1 MENKEIEKNVKLF
14 IKFLNNPNLSTLNA
28 EEKKAI
34 LEVNNL
40 CKTDSEFNEMVNK
53 LKGSFSDESRMN
65 ILNDYLNQKELK
77 EAKSNEEV
85 ISKTFGVD
93 INDIEHKYLNS
104 GKEIFSFYDSKIGRK
119 RLLENPSDGTLVEFL
134 KEEQNNNED
143 FQSDDYKANS
153 TAILNEKLKEK
164 NIELKMIYIGDLN
177 DHQKEIDNLEEKKK
191 KCLEEILKNK
201 EKLGVVYVNL
211 KDIVALDK
219 DGKIIEG
226 AYNDEK
232 QKAEVQSPKEANYK
246 AQEISN
252 ESKNAIW
259 NEFEEKRENGLE
271 VYELLD
277 DNGNFMG
284 YYEPYSETN
293 PEPVKTARYTANINW
308 EIPAGKYSYGENQYT
323 LSSGSKIQ
331 VSISQSQTGTS
342 YLTFQNRT
350 SNSSLRFTNTKV
362 TNGWKGTVVLG
373 NISSAVYSF
382 GIENASSVTIT
393 YTGSYSL

>member
-14 IKFLNNPNLSTLNA
+14 IKFLNNPNLNMLNV

-143 FQSDDYKANS
+143 FQSNDYKANS

-164 NIELKMIYIGDLN
+164 NIELKMVYIGDLN
-177 DHQKEIDNLEEKKK
+177 EHQKEIDNLEEKKK
-191 KCLEEILKNK
+191 KCLDEILKNK

-211 KDIVALDK
+211 EDIVALDK

-252 ESKNAIW
+252 ENNDVSSNENNGESYVTDNTSVNEF
-259 NEFEEKRENGLE
+259 NEFEDIPDIINAEGIDPAMREEVAANLKKYYKNPDAMLSLASLE
-271 VYELLD
+271 RE
-277 DNGNFMG
+277 
-284 YYEPYSETN
+284 YYEKLVGILSEKIELKKENKQVMTLKN
-293 PEPVKTARYTANINW
+293 PDNKWGFSNIVL
-308 EIPAGKYSYGENQYT
+308 
-323 LSSGSKIQ
+323 LSI
-331 VSISQSQTGTS
+331 IAIA
-342 YLTFQNRT
+342 LAI
-350 SNSSLRFTNTKV
+350 
-362 TNGWKGTVVLG
+362 VVLIM
-373 NISSAVYSF
+373 IS
-382 GIENASSVTIT
+382 
-393 YTGSYSL
+393 

>member
-14 IKFLNNPNLSTLNA
+14 IKFLNNPNLNMLNV

-143 FQSDDYKANS
+143 FQSNDYKANS

-164 NIELKMIYIGDLN
+164 NIELKMVYIGDLN
-177 DHQKEIDNLEEKKK
+177 EHQKEIDNLEEKKK
-191 KCLEEILKNK
+191 KCLDEILKNK

-211 KDIVALDK
+211 EDIVALDK

-252 ESKNAIW
+252 ENNDVSSNENNGESYVTDNTSVNEF
-259 NEFEEKRENGLE
+259 NEFEDIPDIINAEGIDPAMRKELAANLKKYYKNPDAMLALAPLERE
-271 VYELLD
+271 
-277 DNGNFMG
+277 
-284 YYEPYSETN
+284 YYEKLVGILSEKIELKKENKQVMTLKN
-293 PEPVKTARYTANINW
+293 PDNKWGFSNIVL
-308 EIPAGKYSYGENQYT
+308 
-323 LSSGSKIQ
+323 LSI
-331 VSISQSQTGTS
+331 IAIA
-342 YLTFQNRT
+342 LAI
-350 SNSSLRFTNTKV
+350 
-362 TNGWKGTVVLG
+362 VVL
-373 NISSAVYSF
+373 IM
-382 GIENASSVTIT
+382 I
-393 YTGSYSL
+393 L

>member
-14 IKFLNNPNLSTLNA
+14 IKFLNNPNLSMLNT
-28 EEKKAI
+28 EEKEAI

-40 CKTDSEFNEMVNK
+40 CKTDPEFNEMVNK
-53 LKGSFSDESRMN
+53 LKGSFSDETRMN

-77 EAKSNEEV
+77 KAKSNEEV

-143 FQSDDYKANS
+143 FQSNDYKANS

-164 NIELKMIYIGDLN
+164 NIELKMVYIGDLN

-191 KCLEEILKNK
+191 KCLDEILKNK
-201 EKLGVVYVNL
+201 ERLGVVYVNL
-211 KDIVALDK
+211 EDIVALDK

-232 QKAEVQSPKEANYK
+232 QKAEVQIPKEANYK

-252 ESKNAIW
+252 ENNDVSSNENNGESYVTDNTSVNEF
-259 NEFEEKRENGLE
+259 NEFEDIPDIINAEGIDPAMRKEVAANLKKYYKNPDAMLALAPLERE
-271 VYELLD
+271 
-277 DNGNFMG
+277 
-284 YYEPYSETN
+284 YYEKLVGILSEKIELKKENKQVMTLKN
-293 PEPVKTARYTANINW
+293 PDNKWGFSNIVL
-308 EIPAGKYSYGENQYT
+308 
-323 LSSGSKIQ
+323 LSI
-331 VSISQSQTGTS
+331 IAIA
-342 YLTFQNRT
+342 LAI
-350 SNSSLRFTNTKV
+350 
-362 TNGWKGTVVLG
+362 VVL
-373 NISSAVYSF
+373 IM
-382 GIENASSVTIT
+382 I
-393 YTGSYSL
+393 L

>member
-1 MENKEIEKNVKLF
+1 MENKEIEKNIKLF

-28 EEKKAI
+28 EEKRAI

-40 CKTDSEFNEMVNK
+40 CKTDPEFNEMVNK

-65 ILNDYLNQKELK
+65 ILNDYLDQKELK
-77 EAKSNEEV
+77 EAKTNEEV

-134 KEEQNNNED
+134 KEEQNNNAD
-143 FQSDDYKANS
+143 FQSNDYKANS

-164 NIELKMIYIGDLN
+164 NIELKMVYIGDLN

-191 KCLEEILKNK
+191 KCLDEILKNK

-211 KDIVALDK
+211 EDIVALDK

-252 ESKNAIW
+252 ENNDVSSNENNGESYFTDNTSVNEF
-259 NEFEEKRENGLE
+259 NEFEDIPDIINAEGIDPAMREEVAANLKKYYKNPDAMLSLAPLE
-271 VYELLD
+271 RE
-277 DNGNFMG
+277 
-284 YYEPYSETN
+284 YYEKLVGILSEKIELKKENKQVMTLKN
-293 PEPVKTARYTANINW
+293 PDNKWGFSNIVL
-308 EIPAGKYSYGENQYT
+308 
-323 LSSGSKIQ
+323 LSI
-331 VSISQSQTGTS
+331 IAIA
-342 YLTFQNRT
+342 LAI
-350 SNSSLRFTNTKV
+350 
-362 TNGWKGTVVLG
+362 VVL
-373 NISSAVYSF
+373 IM
-382 GIENASSVTIT
+382 I
-393 YTGSYSL
+393 L

>member
-1 MENKEIEKNVKLF
+1 MENKEIEKNIKLF

-28 EEKKAI
+28 EEKRAI

-40 CKTDSEFNEMVNK
+40 CKTDPEFNEMVNK

-65 ILNDYLNQKELK
+65 ILNDYLDQKELK
-77 EAKSNEEV
+77 EAKTNEEV

-104 GKEIFSFYDSKIGRK
+104 GKEIFSFYDPKIGRK

-143 FQSDDYKANS
+143 FQSNDYKANS

-164 NIELKMIYIGDLN
+164 NIELKMVYIGDLN

-191 KCLEEILKNK
+191 KCLDEILKNK

-211 KDIVALDK
+211 EDIVALDK

-226 AYNDEK
+226 AFNEEK
-232 QKAEVQSPKEANYK
+232 QKAEVQSPKEANYR

-252 ESKNAIW
+252 ENSNVSSNENNGESYATDNTNVNEF
-259 NEFEEKRENGLE
+259 NEFEDIPDIISAEGIDPAMREEVAANLKKYYKNPDAMLALAPLE
-271 VYELLD
+271 RE
-277 DNGNFMG
+277 
-284 YYEPYSETN
+284 YYEKLVGILSEKIELKKENKQVMTLKN
-293 PEPVKTARYTANINW
+293 PDNKWGFSNIVL
-308 EIPAGKYSYGENQYT
+308 
-323 LSSGSKIQ
+323 LSI
-331 VSISQSQTGTS
+331 IAIA
-342 YLTFQNRT
+342 LAI
-350 SNSSLRFTNTKV
+350 
-362 TNGWKGTVVLG
+362 VVL
-373 NISSAVYSF
+373 IMIF
-382 GIENASSVTIT
+382 
-393 YTGSYSL
+393 

>member
-14 IKFLNNPNLSTLNA
+14 IKFLNNPNLSMLNT
-28 EEKKAI
+28 EEKEAI

-40 CKTDSEFNEMVNK
+40 CKTDPEFNEMVNK
-53 LKGSFSDESRMN
+53 LKGSFSDETRMN

-77 EAKSNEEV
+77 KAKSNEEV

-143 FQSDDYKANS
+143 FQSNDYKANS

-164 NIELKMIYIGDLN
+164 NIELKMVYIGDLN

-191 KCLEEILKNK
+191 KCLDEILKNK

-211 KDIVALDK
+211 EDIVALDK

-252 ESKNAIW
+252 ENNDVSSNENNGESYVTDNTSVNEF
-259 NEFEEKRENGLE
+259 NEFEDIPDIINAEGIDPAMRKEVAANLKKYYKNPDAMLALAPLERE
-271 VYELLD
+271 
-277 DNGNFMG
+277 
-284 YYEPYSETN
+284 YYEKLVGILSEKIELKKENKQVMTLKN
-293 PEPVKTARYTANINW
+293 PDNKWGFSNIVL
-308 EIPAGKYSYGENQYT
+308 
-323 LSSGSKIQ
+323 LSI
-331 VSISQSQTGTS
+331 IAIA
-342 YLTFQNRT
+342 LAI
-350 SNSSLRFTNTKV
+350 
-362 TNGWKGTVVLG
+362 VVL
-373 NISSAVYSF
+373 IM
-382 GIENASSVTIT
+382 I
-393 YTGSYSL
+393 L

>member
-1 MENKEIEKNVKLF
+1 MENKEIEKNIKLF

-28 EEKKAI
+28 EEKRAI

-40 CKTDSEFNEMVNK
+40 CKTDPEFNEMVNK

-65 ILNDYLNQKELK
+65 ILNDYLDQKELK
-77 EAKSNEEV
+77 EAKTNEEV

-104 GKEIFSFYDSKIGRK
+104 GKEIFSFYDPKIGRK

-143 FQSDDYKANS
+143 FQSNDYKANS

-191 KCLEEILKNK
+191 KCLDEILKNK

-211 KDIVALDK
+211 EDIVALDK

-226 AYNDEK
+226 AFNEEK
-232 QKAEVQSPKEANYK
+232 QKAEVQSPKEANYR

-252 ESKNAIW
+252 ENSNVSSNENNGDSYATDNTNVNEF
-259 NEFEEKRENGLE
+259 NEFEDIPDIISAEGIDPAMREEVAANLKKYYKNPDAMLALAPLE
-271 VYELLD
+271 RE
-277 DNGNFMG
+277 
-284 YYEPYSETN
+284 YYEKLVGILSEKIELKKENKQVMTLKN
-293 PEPVKTARYTANINW
+293 PDNKWGFSNIVL
-308 EIPAGKYSYGENQYT
+308 
-323 LSSGSKIQ
+323 LSI
-331 VSISQSQTGTS
+331 IAIA
-342 YLTFQNRT
+342 LAI
-350 SNSSLRFTNTKV
+350 
-362 TNGWKGTVVLG
+362 VVL
-373 NISSAVYSF
+373 IMIF
-382 GIENASSVTIT
+382 
-393 YTGSYSL
+393 

>member
-1 MENKEIEKNVKLF
+1 MENKEIEKNIKLF

-28 EEKKAI
+28 EEKRAI

-40 CKTDSEFNEMVNK
+40 CKTDPEFNEMVNK

-65 ILNDYLNQKELK
+65 ILNDYLDQKELK
-77 EAKSNEEV
+77 EAKTNEEV

-104 GKEIFSFYDSKIGRK
+104 GKEIFSFYDPKIGRK
-119 RLLENPSDGTLVEFL
+119 RLLENPSDVTLVEFL

-143 FQSDDYKANS
+143 FQSNDYKANS

-164 NIELKMIYIGDLN
+164 NIELKMVYIGDLN

-211 KDIVALDK
+211 EDIVALDK

-252 ESKNAIW
+252 ENNDVSSNENNGESYFTDNTSVNEF
-259 NEFEEKRENGLE
+259 NEFEDIPDIINAEGIDPAMRKEVAENLKKYYKNPDAMLSLAPLERE
-271 VYELLD
+271 
-277 DNGNFMG
+277 
-284 YYEPYSETN
+284 YYEKLVGILSEKIELKKENKQVMTLKN
-293 PEPVKTARYTANINW
+293 PDNKWGFSNIVL
-308 EIPAGKYSYGENQYT
+308 
-323 LSSGSKIQ
+323 LSI
-331 VSISQSQTGTS
+331 IAIA
-342 YLTFQNRT
+342 LAI
-350 SNSSLRFTNTKV
+350 
-362 TNGWKGTVVLG
+362 VVL
-373 NISSAVYSF
+373 IMIF
-382 GIENASSVTIT
+382 
-393 YTGSYSL
+393 

>member
-14 IKFLNNPNLSTLNA
+14 IKFLNNPNLSMLNT
-28 EEKKAI
+28 EEKEAI

-40 CKTDSEFNEMVNK
+40 CKTDPEFNEMVNK
-53 LKGSFSDESRMN
+53 LKGSFSDETRMN

-191 KCLEEILKNK
+191 KCLEKILKNK

-211 KDIVALDK
+211 EDIVALDK

-252 ESKNAIW
+252 ENNDVSSNENNGESYVTDNTSVNEF
-259 NEFEEKRENGLE
+259 NEFEDIPDIINAEGIDPAMREEVAENLKKYYKNPDVMLALAPLE
-271 VYELLD
+271 RE
-277 DNGNFMG
+277 
-284 YYEPYSETN
+284 YYEKLVGILSEKIELKKENKQVMILKN
-293 PEPVKTARYTANINW
+293 PDNKWGFSNIVL
-308 EIPAGKYSYGENQYT
+308 
-323 LSSGSKIQ
+323 LSI
-331 VSISQSQTGTS
+331 IAIA
-342 YLTFQNRT
+342 LAI
-350 SNSSLRFTNTKV
+350 
-362 TNGWKGTVVLG
+362 VVL
-373 NISSAVYSF
+373 IM
-382 GIENASSVTIT
+382 I
-393 YTGSYSL
+393 L

>member
-14 IKFLNNPNLSTLNA
+14 IKFLNNPNLNMLNT
-28 EEKKAI
+28 EEKRAI

-40 CKTDSEFNEMVNK
+40 CKTDPEFNEMVNK
-53 LKGSFSDESRMN
+53 LKGSFGDETRMN

-164 NIELKMIYIGDLN
+164 NIELKMVYIGDLN

-191 KCLEEILKNK
+191 KCLDEILKNK

-211 KDIVALDK
+211 EDIVALDK

-252 ESKNAIW
+252 ENNDVSSNENNGESYVTDNTSVNEF
-259 NEFEEKRENGLE
+259 NEFEDIPDIINAEGIDPAMREEVAANLKKYYKNPDAMLALAPLE
-271 VYELLD
+271 RE
-277 DNGNFMG
+277 
-284 YYEPYSETN
+284 YYEKLVGILSEKIELKKENKQVMTLKN
-293 PEPVKTARYTANINW
+293 PDNKWGFSNIVL
-308 EIPAGKYSYGENQYT
+308 
-323 LSSGSKIQ
+323 LSI
-331 VSISQSQTGTS
+331 IAIA
-342 YLTFQNRT
+342 LAI
-350 SNSSLRFTNTKV
+350 
-362 TNGWKGTVVLG
+362 VVL
-373 NISSAVYSF
+373 IM
-382 GIENASSVTIT
+382 I
-393 YTGSYSL
+393 L

>member
-1 MENKEIEKNVKLF
+1 MENKEIEKNIKLF

-28 EEKKAI
+28 EEKRAI

-40 CKTDSEFNEMVNK
+40 CKTDPEFNEMVNK

-65 ILNDYLNQKELK
+65 ILNDYLDQKELK
-77 EAKSNEEV
+77 EEKTNEEV

-104 GKEIFSFYDSKIGRK
+104 GKEIFSFYDPKIGRK

-143 FQSDDYKANS
+143 FQSNDYKANS

-191 KCLEEILKNK
+191 KCLDEILKNK

-211 KDIVALDK
+211 EDIVALDK

-252 ESKNAIW
+252 ENNDVSFNENNVESYVNDNTNVNEF
-259 NEFEEKRENGLE
+259 NEFEDIPDIINAEGIDPAMRKEVAANLKKYYKNPDEMLALEPLERE
-271 VYELLD
+271 
-277 DNGNFMG
+277 
-284 YYEPYSETN
+284 YYEKLVRILAEKI
-293 PEPVKTARYTANINW
+293 ELK
-308 EIPAGKYSYGENQYT
+308 KENQKVMT
-323 LSSGSKIQ
+323 LKNPDNKWGFSNI
-331 VSISQSQTGTS
+331 VLLSIIAIA
-342 YLTFQNRT
+342 LAI
-350 SNSSLRFTNTKV
+350 
-362 TNGWKGTVVLG
+362 VVL
-373 NISSAVYSF
+373 IM
-382 GIENASSVTIT
+382 I
-393 YTGSYSL
+393 L

>member
-28 EEKKAI
+28 EEKRAI

-40 CKTDSEFNEMVNK
+40 CKEDPEFNEMVNK
-53 LKGSFSDESRMN
+53 LKGSFSDETRMN

-77 EAKSNEEV
+77 EAKSNEEA

-143 FQSDDYKANS
+143 FQSNDYKANS

-164 NIELKMIYIGDLN
+164 NIELKMVYIGDLN

-191 KCLEEILKNK
+191 KCLDEILKNK

-211 KDIVALDK
+211 EDIVALDK

-226 AYNDEK
+226 AYNEEK

-252 ESKNAIW
+252 ENNDVSSNENNGESYATDNTSVNEF
-259 NEFEEKRENGLE
+259 NEFEDIPDIINAEGIDPAMRKEVAANLKKYYKNPDAMLSLAPLERE
-271 VYELLD
+271 
-277 DNGNFMG
+277 
-284 YYEPYSETN
+284 YYEKLVGILSEKIELKKENKQVMTLKN
-293 PEPVKTARYTANINW
+293 PDNKCGFSNIVL
-308 EIPAGKYSYGENQYT
+308 
-323 LSSGSKIQ
+323 LSI
-331 VSISQSQTGTS
+331 IAIA
-342 YLTFQNRT
+342 LAI
-350 SNSSLRFTNTKV
+350 
-362 TNGWKGTVVLG
+362 VVL
-373 NISSAVYSF
+373 IM
-382 GIENASSVTIT
+382 I
-393 YTGSYSL
+393 L

>member
-14 IKFLNNPNLSTLNA
+14 IKFLNNPNLSMLNT
-28 EEKKAI
+28 EEKEAI

-40 CKTDSEFNEMVNK
+40 CKTDPEFNEMVNK
-53 LKGSFSDESRMN
+53 LKGSFSDETRMN
-65 ILNDYLNQKELK
+65 MLNDYLNQKELK

-211 KDIVALDK
+211 EDIVALDK

-226 AYNDEK
+226 AYNEK
-232 QKAEVQSPKEANYK
+232 QKAEVQSPKEANYR

-252 ESKNAIW
+252 ENNDVSSNENNGESYFTDNTSVNEF
-259 NEFEEKRENGLE
+259 NEFEDIPDIINAEGIDPAMREEVAANLKKYYKNPDAMLSLAPLE
-271 VYELLD
+271 RE
-277 DNGNFMG
+277 
-284 YYEPYSETN
+284 YYEKLVGILSEKIELKKENKQVMTLKNPYNKWGFS
-293 PEPVKTARYTANINW
+293 NIVL
-308 EIPAGKYSYGENQYT
+308 
-323 LSSGSKIQ
+323 LSI
-331 VSISQSQTGTS
+331 IAIA
-342 YLTFQNRT
+342 LAI
-350 SNSSLRFTNTKV
+350 
-362 TNGWKGTVVLG
+362 VVL
-373 NISSAVYSF
+373 IM
-382 GIENASSVTIT
+382 I
-393 YTGSYSL
+393 L

>member
-1 MENKEIEKNVKLF
+1 M
-14 IKFLNNPNLSTLNA
+14 STLNA

-34 LEVNNL
+34 LEVNKL

-53 LKGSFSDESRMN
+53 LKGSFGDETRMN
-65 ILNDYLNQKELK
+65 ILNNYLNQKELK

-164 NIELKMIYIGDLN
+164 NIELKMVYIGDLN

-191 KCLEEILKNK
+191 KCLDEILKNK

-211 KDIVALDK
+211 EDIVALDK

-252 ESKNAIW
+252 ENNDVSSNENNGESYVTDNTSVNEF
-259 NEFEEKRENGLE
+259 NEFEDIPDIINAEEIDPAMREEVAANLKKYYKNPDAMLALAPLE
-271 VYELLD
+271 RE
-277 DNGNFMG
+277 
-284 YYEPYSETN
+284 YYEKLVGILSEKIELKKENKQVMTLKN
-293 PEPVKTARYTANINW
+293 PDNKWGFSNIVL
-308 EIPAGKYSYGENQYT
+308 
-323 LSSGSKIQ
+323 LSI
-331 VSISQSQTGTS
+331 IAIA
-342 YLTFQNRT
+342 LAI
-350 SNSSLRFTNTKV
+350 
-362 TNGWKGTVVLG
+362 VVL
-373 NISSAVYSF
+373 IM
-382 GIENASSVTIT
+382 I
-393 YTGSYSL
+393 L

>member
-14 IKFLNNPNLSTLNA
+14 IKFLNNPNLSTLNV
-28 EEKKAI
+28 EEKRAI

-40 CKTDSEFNEMVNK
+40 CKEDPEFNEMVNK
-53 LKGSFSDESRMN
+53 LKGSFSDETRMN

-85 ISKTFGVD
+85 ISKTFGVV

-143 FQSDDYKANS
+143 FQSNDYKANS

-164 NIELKMIYIGDLN
+164 NIELKMVYIGDLN

-191 KCLEEILKNK
+191 KCLDEILKNK

-211 KDIVALDK
+211 EDIVALDK

-252 ESKNAIW
+252 ENNDVSFNENNVESYVNDNTNVNEF
-259 NEFEEKRENGLE
+259 NEFEDIPDIINAEGIDPAMRKEVAANLKKYYKNPDAMLSLAPLERE
-271 VYELLD
+271 
-277 DNGNFMG
+277 
-284 YYEPYSETN
+284 YYEKLVGILSEKIELKKENKQVMTLKN
-293 PEPVKTARYTANINW
+293 PDNKWGFSNIVL
-308 EIPAGKYSYGENQYT
+308 
-323 LSSGSKIQ
+323 LSI
-331 VSISQSQTGTS
+331 IAIA
-342 YLTFQNRT
+342 LAI
-350 SNSSLRFTNTKV
+350 
-362 TNGWKGTVVLG
+362 VVL
-373 NISSAVYSF
+373 IM
-382 GIENASSVTIT
+382 I
-393 YTGSYSL
+393 L

>member
-53 LKGSFSDESRMN
+53 LKGSFSDETRMN

-77 EAKSNEEV
+77 KAKSNEEV

-143 FQSDDYKANS
+143 FQSNDYKANS

-191 KCLEEILKNK
+191 ICLDEILKNK

-211 KDIVALDK
+211 EDIVALDK

-232 QKAEVQSPKEANYK
+232 QKAEVQSPKEANYR

-252 ESKNAIW
+252 ENNNVSSNENNGESYATDNTSVNEF
-259 NEFEEKRENGLE
+259 NEFEDIPDIINAEGIEPAKREEVAENLKKYYKNPDAMLALAPLE
-271 VYELLD
+271 RE
-277 DNGNFMG
+277 
-284 YYEPYSETN
+284 YYEKLVGILSEKIELKKENKQVMTLKN
-293 PEPVKTARYTANINW
+293 PDNKWGFSNIVL
-308 EIPAGKYSYGENQYT
+308 
-323 LSSGSKIQ
+323 LSI
-331 VSISQSQTGTS
+331 IAIA
-342 YLTFQNRT
+342 LAI
-350 SNSSLRFTNTKV
+350 
-362 TNGWKGTVVLG
+362 VVL
-373 NISSAVYSF
+373 IM
-382 GIENASSVTIT
+382 I
-393 YTGSYSL
+393 L

>member
-1 MENKEIEKNVKLF
+1 MENKEIEKNIKLF

-28 EEKKAI
+28 EEKRAI

-40 CKTDSEFNEMVNK
+40 CKTDPEFNEMVNK

-65 ILNDYLNQKELK
+65 ILNDYLDQKELK
-77 EAKSNEEV
+77 EAKTNEEV

-104 GKEIFSFYDSKIGRK
+104 GKEIFSFYDPKIGRK

-143 FQSDDYKANS
+143 FQSNDYKANS

-164 NIELKMIYIGDLN
+164 NIELKMVYIGDLN

-191 KCLEEILKNK
+191 KCLDEILKNK

-211 KDIVALDK
+211 EDIVALDK

-226 AYNDEK
+226 AFNEEK
-232 QKAEVQSPKEANYK
+232 QKAEIQSPKGANYR

-252 ESKNAIW
+252 ENSNVSSNENNGDSYATDNTNVNEF
-259 NEFEEKRENGLE
+259 NEFEDIPDIINAEGIEPARREEVAENLKKYYKNPDAMLALTPLE
-271 VYELLD
+271 RE
-277 DNGNFMG
+277 
-284 YYEPYSETN
+284 YYEKLVGILSEKIELKKENKQVMTLKN
-293 PEPVKTARYTANINW
+293 PDNKWGFSNIVL
-308 EIPAGKYSYGENQYT
+308 
-323 LSSGSKIQ
+323 LSI
-331 VSISQSQTGTS
+331 IAIA
-342 YLTFQNRT
+342 LAI
-350 SNSSLRFTNTKV
+350 
-362 TNGWKGTVVLG
+362 VVL
-373 NISSAVYSF
+373 IMIF
-382 GIENASSVTIT
+382 
-393 YTGSYSL
+393 

>member
-1 MENKEIEKNVKLF
+1 MENKEIEKNIKLF

-28 EEKKAI
+28 EEKRAI

-40 CKTDSEFNEMVNK
+40 CKTDPEFNEMVNK

-65 ILNDYLNQKELK
+65 ILNDYLDQKELK
-77 EAKSNEEV
+77 EAKTNEEV

-104 GKEIFSFYDSKIGRK
+104 GKEIFSFYDPKIGRK

-143 FQSDDYKANS
+143 FQSNDYKANS

-191 KCLEEILKNK
+191 KCLDEILKNK

-211 KDIVALDK
+211 EDIVALDK

-232 QKAEVQSPKEANYK
+232 QKAEVQSPKGANYR

-252 ESKNAIW
+252 ENSNVSSNENNGESYATDNTSVNEF
-259 NEFEEKRENGLE
+259 NEFEDIPDIINAEGIEPARREEVAENLKKYYKNPDAMLSLAPLE
-271 VYELLD
+271 RE
-277 DNGNFMG
+277 
-284 YYEPYSETN
+284 YYEKLVGILSEKIELKKENKQVMILKN
-293 PEPVKTARYTANINW
+293 PDNKWGFSNIVL
-308 EIPAGKYSYGENQYT
+308 
-323 LSSGSKIQ
+323 LSI
-331 VSISQSQTGTS
+331 IAIA
-342 YLTFQNRT
+342 LAI
-350 SNSSLRFTNTKV
+350 
-362 TNGWKGTVVLG
+362 VVL
-373 NISSAVYSF
+373 IM
-382 GIENASSVTIT
+382 I
-393 YTGSYSL
+393 L

>member
-1 MENKEIEKNVKLF
+1 MENKEIEKNIKLF

-28 EEKKAI
+28 EEKRAI

-40 CKTDSEFNEMVNK
+40 CKTDPEFNEMVNK

-65 ILNDYLNQKELK
+65 ILNDYLDQKELK
-77 EAKSNEEV
+77 EAKTNEEV

-104 GKEIFSFYDSKIGRK
+104 GKEIFSFYDPKIGRK

-143 FQSDDYKANS
+143 FQSNDYKANS

-164 NIELKMIYIGDLN
+164 NIELKMVYIGDLN

-191 KCLEEILKNK
+191 KCLDEILKNK

-211 KDIVALDK
+211 EDIVALDK

-252 ESKNAIW
+252 ENNDVSSNENNGESYFTDNTSVNEF
-259 NEFEEKRENGLE
+259 NEFEDIPDIINAEGIDPAMREAVAANLKKYYKNPDAMLSLAPLE
-271 VYELLD
+271 RE
-277 DNGNFMG
+277 
-284 YYEPYSETN
+284 YYEKLVGILSEKIELKKENKQVMTLKN
-293 PEPVKTARYTANINW
+293 PDNKWGFSNIVL
-308 EIPAGKYSYGENQYT
+308 
-323 LSSGSKIQ
+323 LSI
-331 VSISQSQTGTS
+331 IAIA
-342 YLTFQNRT
+342 LAI
-350 SNSSLRFTNTKV
+350 
-362 TNGWKGTVVLG
+362 VVL
-373 NISSAVYSF
+373 IMIF
-382 GIENASSVTIT
+382 
-393 YTGSYSL
+393 

>member
-14 IKFLNNPNLSTLNA
+14 IKFLNNPNLSTLNV
-28 EEKKAI
+28 EEKRAI

-40 CKTDSEFNEMVNK
+40 CKEDPEFNEMVNK
-53 LKGSFSDESRMN
+53 LKGSFSDETRMN

-143 FQSDDYKANS
+143 FQSNDYKANS

-164 NIELKMIYIGDLN
+164 NIELKMVYIGDLN

-191 KCLEEILKNK
+191 KCLDEILKNK

-211 KDIVALDK
+211 EDIVALDK

-252 ESKNAIW
+252 ENNDVSFNENNVESYVNDNTNVNEF
-259 NEFEEKRENGLE
+259 NEFEDIPDIINAEGIDPAMRKEVAANLKKYYKNPDAMLSLAPLERE
-271 VYELLD
+271 
-277 DNGNFMG
+277 
-284 YYEPYSETN
+284 YYEKLVGILSEKIELKKENKQVMTLKN
-293 PEPVKTARYTANINW
+293 PDNKWGFSNIVL
-308 EIPAGKYSYGENQYT
+308 
-323 LSSGSKIQ
+323 LSI
-331 VSISQSQTGTS
+331 IAIA
-342 YLTFQNRT
+342 LAI
-350 SNSSLRFTNTKV
+350 
-362 TNGWKGTVVLG
+362 VVL
-373 NISSAVYSF
+373 IM
-382 GIENASSVTIT
+382 I
-393 YTGSYSL
+393 L

>member
-14 IKFLNNPNLSTLNA
+14 IKFLNNPNLSTLNV

-143 FQSDDYKANS
+143 FQSNDYKANS

-164 NIELKMIYIGDLN
+164 NIELKMVYIGDLN

-191 KCLEEILKNK
+191 KCLDEILKNK

-211 KDIVALDK
+211 EDIVALDK

-232 QKAEVQSPKEANYK
+232 QKAEVQSPKEANYR

-252 ESKNAIW
+252 ENNNVSSNENNGESYATDNTSVNEF
-259 NEFEEKRENGLE
+259 NEFEDIPDIINAEGIEPAKREEVAENLKKYYKNPDAMLALAPLE
-271 VYELLD
+271 RE
-277 DNGNFMG
+277 
-284 YYEPYSETN
+284 YYEKLVGILSEKIELKKENKQVMTLKN
-293 PEPVKTARYTANINW
+293 PDNKWGFSNIVL
-308 EIPAGKYSYGENQYT
+308 
-323 LSSGSKIQ
+323 LSI
-331 VSISQSQTGTS
+331 IAIA
-342 YLTFQNRT
+342 LAI
-350 SNSSLRFTNTKV
+350 
-362 TNGWKGTVVLG
+362 VVL
-373 NISSAVYSF
+373 IM
-382 GIENASSVTIT
+382 I
-393 YTGSYSL
+393 L

>member
-14 IKFLNNPNLSTLNA
+14 IKFLNNPNLNMLNV

-65 ILNDYLNQKELK
+65 ILNDYLNQKKLK

-134 KEEQNNNED
+134 KEEQNNNAD
-143 FQSDDYKANS
+143 FQSNDYKANS

-164 NIELKMIYIGDLN
+164 NIELKMVYIGDLN

-191 KCLEEILKNK
+191 KCLDEILKNK

-211 KDIVALDK
+211 EDIVALDK

-252 ESKNAIW
+252 ENNDVSSNENNGESYVTDNTSVNEF
-259 NEFEEKRENGLE
+259 NEFEDIPDIINAEGIDPAMRKEVAANLKKYYKNPDAMLALAPLERE
-271 VYELLD
+271 
-277 DNGNFMG
+277 
-284 YYEPYSETN
+284 YYEKLVGILSEKIELKKENKQVMTLKN
-293 PEPVKTARYTANINW
+293 PDNKWGFSNI
-308 EIPAGKYSYGENQYT
+308 IL
-323 LSSGSKIQ
+323 LSI
-331 VSISQSQTGTS
+331 IAIA
-342 YLTFQNRT
+342 LAI
-350 SNSSLRFTNTKV
+350 
-362 TNGWKGTVVLG
+362 VVL
-373 NISSAVYSF
+373 IM
-382 GIENASSVTIT
+382 I
-393 YTGSYSL
+393 L

>member
-14 IKFLNNPNLSTLNA
+14 IKFLNNPNLSMINT
-28 EEKKAI
+28 EEKEAI

-40 CKTDSEFNEMVNK
+40 CKTDPEFNEMVNK
-53 LKGSFSDESRMN
+53 LKGSFSDETRMN

-164 NIELKMIYIGDLN
+164 NIELKMVYIGDLN

-191 KCLEEILKNK
+191 KCLDEILKNK

-211 KDIVALDK
+211 EDIVALDK

-252 ESKNAIW
+252 ENNDVSSNENNGESYVTDNTSVNEF
-259 NEFEEKRENGLE
+259 NEFEDIPDIINAEGIDPAMREEVAANLKKYYKNPDAMLALAPLE
-271 VYELLD
+271 RE
-277 DNGNFMG
+277 
-284 YYEPYSETN
+284 YYEKLVGILSEKIELKKENKQVMTLKN
-293 PEPVKTARYTANINW
+293 PDNKWGFSNIVL
-308 EIPAGKYSYGENQYT
+308 
-323 LSSGSKIQ
+323 LSI
-331 VSISQSQTGTS
+331 IAIA
-342 YLTFQNRT
+342 LAI
-350 SNSSLRFTNTKV
+350 
-362 TNGWKGTVVLG
+362 VVL
-373 NISSAVYSF
+373 IM
-382 GIENASSVTIT
+382 I
-393 YTGSYSL
+393 L

>member
-1 MENKEIEKNVKLF
+1 MENKEIEKNIKLF

-28 EEKKAI
+28 EEKRAI

-40 CKTDSEFNEMVNK
+40 CKTDPEFNDMVNK

-65 ILNDYLNQKELK
+65 ILNDYLDQKELK
-77 EAKSNEEV
+77 EAKTNEEV

-104 GKEIFSFYDSKIGRK
+104 GKEIFSFYDPKIGRK

-143 FQSDDYKANS
+143 FQSNDYKANS

-191 KCLEEILKNK
+191 KCLDEILKNK

-211 KDIVALDK
+211 EDIVALDK

-232 QKAEVQSPKEANYK
+232 QKAEVQSPKGANYR

-252 ESKNAIW
+252 ENSNVSSNENNGDSYATDNTNVNEF
-259 NEFEEKRENGLE
+259 NEFEDIPDIISAEGIDPAMREEVAANLKKYYKNPDAMLALAPLE
-271 VYELLD
+271 RE
-277 DNGNFMG
+277 
-284 YYEPYSETN
+284 YYEKLVGILSEKIELKKENKQVMTLKN
-293 PEPVKTARYTANINW
+293 PDNKWGFSNIVL
-308 EIPAGKYSYGENQYT
+308 
-323 LSSGSKIQ
+323 LSI
-331 VSISQSQTGTS
+331 IAIA
-342 YLTFQNRT
+342 LAI
-350 SNSSLRFTNTKV
+350 
-362 TNGWKGTVVLG
+362 VVL
-373 NISSAVYSF
+373 IMIF
-382 GIENASSVTIT
+382 
-393 YTGSYSL
+393 

>member
-1 MENKEIEKNVKLF
+1 MENKEIEKNIKLF

-28 EEKKAI
+28 EEKRAI

-40 CKTDSEFNEMVNK
+40 CKTDPEFNDMVNK

-65 ILNDYLNQKELK
+65 ILNDYLDQKEIQ
-77 EAKSNEEV
+77 EAKTNEEV

-104 GKEIFSFYDSKIGRK
+104 GKEIFSFYDPKIGRK

-143 FQSDDYKANS
+143 FQSNDYKANS

-164 NIELKMIYIGDLN
+164 NIELKMVYIGDLN

-191 KCLEEILKNK
+191 KCLDEILKNK

-211 KDIVALDK
+211 EDIVALDK

-226 AYNDEK
+226 AFNEEK
-232 QKAEVQSPKEANYK
+232 QKAEIQSPKGANYR

-252 ESKNAIW
+252 ENSNVSSNENNGDSYATDNTNVNEF
-259 NEFEEKRENGLE
+259 NEFEDIPDIISAEGIDPAMREEVAANLKKYYKNPDAMLALAPLE
-271 VYELLD
+271 RE
-277 DNGNFMG
+277 
-284 YYEPYSETN
+284 YYEKLVGILSEKIELKKENKQVMTLKN
-293 PEPVKTARYTANINW
+293 PDNKWGFSNIVL
-308 EIPAGKYSYGENQYT
+308 
-323 LSSGSKIQ
+323 LSI
-331 VSISQSQTGTS
+331 IAIA
-342 YLTFQNRT
+342 LAI
-350 SNSSLRFTNTKV
+350 
-362 TNGWKGTVVLG
+362 VVL
-373 NISSAVYSF
+373 IMIF
-382 GIENASSVTIT
+382 
-393 YTGSYSL
+393 

>member
-1 MENKEIEKNVKLF
+1 MENKEIEKNIKLF

-28 EEKKAI
+28 EEKRAI

-40 CKTDSEFNEMVNK
+40 CKTDPEFNEMVNK

-65 ILNDYLNQKELK
+65 ILNDYLDQKELK
-77 EAKSNEEV
+77 EAKTNEEV

-104 GKEIFSFYDSKIGRK
+104 GKEIFSFYDPKIGRK

-143 FQSDDYKANS
+143 FQSNDYKANS

-191 KCLEEILKNK
+191 KCLDEILKNK

-211 KDIVALDK
+211 EDIVALDK

-232 QKAEVQSPKEANYK
+232 QKAEVQSPKGANYR

-252 ESKNAIW
+252 ENSNVSSNENNGDSYATDNTNVNEF
-259 NEFEEKRENGLE
+259 NEFEDVPDIISAEGIDPAMREEVAANLKKYYKNPDAMLALAPLE
-271 VYELLD
+271 RE
-277 DNGNFMG
+277 
-284 YYEPYSETN
+284 YYEKLVGILSEKIELKKENKQVMTLKN
-293 PEPVKTARYTANINW
+293 PDNKWGFSNIVL
-308 EIPAGKYSYGENQYT
+308 
-323 LSSGSKIQ
+323 LSI
-331 VSISQSQTGTS
+331 IAIA
-342 YLTFQNRT
+342 LAI
-350 SNSSLRFTNTKV
+350 
-362 TNGWKGTVVLG
+362 VVL
-373 NISSAVYSF
+373 IMIF
-382 GIENASSVTIT
+382 
-393 YTGSYSL
+393 

>member
-1 MENKEIEKNVKLF
+1 MENKKIEKNVKLF
-14 IKFLNNPNLSTLNA
+14 IKFLNNPNLSMLNT
-28 EEKKAI
+28 EEKEAI

-40 CKTDSEFNEMVNK
+40 CKTDPEFNEMVNK
-53 LKGSFSDESRMN
+53 LKGSFSDETRMN

-104 GKEIFSFYDSKIGRK
+104 GKEIFSFYDPKIGRK

-143 FQSDDYKANS
+143 FQSNDYKANS

-191 KCLEEILKNK
+191 KCLDEILKNK

-211 KDIVALDK
+211 EDIVALDK

-232 QKAEVQSPKEANYK
+232 QKAEVQSPKGANYR

-252 ESKNAIW
+252 ENSNVSSNENNGDSYATDNTNVNEF
-259 NEFEEKRENGLE
+259 NEFEDIPDIISAEGIDPAMREEVAANLKKYYKNPDAMLALAPLE
-271 VYELLD
+271 RE
-277 DNGNFMG
+277 
-284 YYEPYSETN
+284 YYEKLVGILSEKIELKKENKQVMTLKN
-293 PEPVKTARYTANINW
+293 PDNKWGFSNIVL
-308 EIPAGKYSYGENQYT
+308 
-323 LSSGSKIQ
+323 LSI
-331 VSISQSQTGTS
+331 IAIA
-342 YLTFQNRT
+342 LAI
-350 SNSSLRFTNTKV
+350 
-362 TNGWKGTVVLG
+362 VVL
-373 NISSAVYSF
+373 IMIF
-382 GIENASSVTIT
+382 
-393 YTGSYSL
+393 

>member
-1 MENKEIEKNVKLF
+1 MENKEIENNIKLF

-28 EEKKAI
+28 EEKRAI

-40 CKTDSEFNEMVNK
+40 CKTDPEFNEMVNK

-65 ILNDYLNQKELK
+65 ILNDYLDQKELK
-77 EAKSNEEV
+77 EAKTNEEV

-104 GKEIFSFYDSKIGRK
+104 GKEIFSFYDPKIGRK

-143 FQSDDYKANS
+143 FQSNDYKANS

-191 KCLEEILKNK
+191 KCLDEILKNK

-211 KDIVALDK
+211 EDIVALDK

-252 ESKNAIW
+252 ENNDVSSNENNGESYVTDNTSVNEF
-259 NEFEEKRENGLE
+259 NEFEDIPDIINAEGIDPAMREEVAANLKKYYKNPDAMLALAPLE
-271 VYELLD
+271 RE
-277 DNGNFMG
+277 
-284 YYEPYSETN
+284 YYEKLVGILSEKIELKKENKQVMTLKN
-293 PEPVKTARYTANINW
+293 PDNKWGFSNIVL
-308 EIPAGKYSYGENQYT
+308 
-323 LSSGSKIQ
+323 LSI
-331 VSISQSQTGTS
+331 IAIA
-342 YLTFQNRT
+342 LAI
-350 SNSSLRFTNTKV
+350 
-362 TNGWKGTVVLG
+362 VVL
-373 NISSAVYSF
+373 IMIF
-382 GIENASSVTIT
+382 
-393 YTGSYSL
+393 

>member
-28 EEKKAI
+28 EEKRAI

-40 CKTDSEFNEMVNK
+40 CKTDPEFNDMVNK

-65 ILNDYLNQKELK
+65 ILNDYLDQKEIQ
-77 EAKSNEEV
+77 EAKTNEEV

-104 GKEIFSFYDSKIGRK
+104 GKEIFSFYDPKIGRK

-143 FQSDDYKANS
+143 FQSNDYKANS

-164 NIELKMIYIGDLN
+164 NIELKMVYIGDLN

-191 KCLEEILKNK
+191 KCLDEILKNK

-211 KDIVALDK
+211 EDIVALDK

-226 AYNDEK
+226 AFNEEK
-232 QKAEVQSPKEANYK
+232 QKAEIQSPKGANYR

-252 ESKNAIW
+252 ENSNVSSNENNGDSYATDNTNVNEF
-259 NEFEEKRENGLE
+259 NEFEDIPDIINAEGIDPAMREEVAANLKKYYKNPDAMLALAPLE
-271 VYELLD
+271 RE
-277 DNGNFMG
+277 
-284 YYEPYSETN
+284 YYEKLVGILSEKIELKKENKQVMTLKN
-293 PEPVKTARYTANINW
+293 PDNKWGFSNIVL
-308 EIPAGKYSYGENQYT
+308 
-323 LSSGSKIQ
+323 LSI
-331 VSISQSQTGTS
+331 IAIA
-342 YLTFQNRT
+342 LAI
-350 SNSSLRFTNTKV
+350 
-362 TNGWKGTVVLG
+362 VVL
-373 NISSAVYSF
+373 IMIF
-382 GIENASSVTIT
+382 
-393 YTGSYSL
+393 

>member
-1 MENKEIEKNVKLF
+1 MENKKIEKNVKLF
-14 IKFLNNPNLSTLNA
+14 IKFLNNPNLNMLNV

-143 FQSDDYKANS
+143 FQSNDYKANS

-164 NIELKMIYIGDLN
+164 NIELKMVYIGDLN

-191 KCLEEILKNK
+191 KCLDEILKNK

-211 KDIVALDK
+211 EDIVALDK

-252 ESKNAIW
+252 ENNDVSSNENNGESYVTDNTSVNEF
-259 NEFEEKRENGLE
+259 NEFEDIPDIINAEGIDPAMREEVAENLKKYYKNPDVMLALAPLE
-271 VYELLD
+271 RE
-277 DNGNFMG
+277 
-284 YYEPYSETN
+284 YYEKLVGILSEKIELKKENKQVMTLKN
-293 PEPVKTARYTANINW
+293 PDNKWGFSNIVL
-308 EIPAGKYSYGENQYT
+308 
-323 LSSGSKIQ
+323 LSI
-331 VSISQSQTGTS
+331 IAIA
-342 YLTFQNRT
+342 LAI
-350 SNSSLRFTNTKV
+350 
-362 TNGWKGTVVLG
+362 VVL
-373 NISSAVYSF
+373 IM
-382 GIENASSVTIT
+382 I
-393 YTGSYSL
+393 L

>member
-53 LKGSFSDESRMN
+53 LKGSFGDETRIN
-65 ILNDYLNQKELK
+65 ILNDYLNQKKLK
-77 EAKSNEEV
+77 EAKSNGEV

-143 FQSDDYKANS
+143 FQSNDYKANS

-164 NIELKMIYIGDLN
+164 NIELKMVYIGDLN

-191 KCLEEILKNK
+191 KCLDEILKNK

-211 KDIVALDK
+211 EDIVALDK

-252 ESKNAIW
+252 ENNDVSSNENNGESYVTDNTSVNEF
-259 NEFEEKRENGLE
+259 NEFEDIPDIINAEGIDPAMREEVAANLKKYYKNPDAMLALAPLE
-271 VYELLD
+271 RE
-277 DNGNFMG
+277 
-284 YYEPYSETN
+284 YYEKLVGILSEKIELKKENKQVMTLKN
-293 PEPVKTARYTANINW
+293 PDNKWGFSNIVL
-308 EIPAGKYSYGENQYT
+308 
-323 LSSGSKIQ
+323 LSI
-331 VSISQSQTGTS
+331 IAIA
-342 YLTFQNRT
+342 LAI
-350 SNSSLRFTNTKV
+350 
-362 TNGWKGTVVLG
+362 VVL
-373 NISSAVYSF
+373 IM
-382 GIENASSVTIT
+382 I
-393 YTGSYSL
+393 L

>member
-14 IKFLNNPNLSTLNA
+14 IKFLNNPNLSMLNT
-28 EEKKAI
+28 EEKEAI

-40 CKTDSEFNEMVNK
+40 CKTDPEFNEMVNK
-53 LKGSFSDESRMN
+53 LKGSFSDETRMN
-65 ILNDYLNQKELK
+65 MLNDYLNQKELK

-143 FQSDDYKANS
+143 FQSNDYKANS

-164 NIELKMIYIGDLN
+164 NIELKMVYIGDLN

-191 KCLEEILKNK
+191 KCLDEILKNK

-211 KDIVALDK
+211 EDIVALDK

-246 AQEISN
+246 AKEISN
-252 ESKNAIW
+252 ENNDVSSNENNGESYFTDNTNVNEF
-259 NEFEEKRENGLE
+259 NEFEDITDIINAEGIDPAMRKEVAENLKKYYKNPDAMLSLAPLERE
-271 VYELLD
+271 
-277 DNGNFMG
+277 
-284 YYEPYSETN
+284 YYEKLVGILSEKIELKKENKQVMTLKNPYNKWGFS
-293 PEPVKTARYTANINW
+293 NIVL
-308 EIPAGKYSYGENQYT
+308 
-323 LSSGSKIQ
+323 LSIIAI
-331 VSISQSQTGTS
+331 VLAI
-342 YLTFQNRT
+342 
-350 SNSSLRFTNTKV
+350 
-362 TNGWKGTVVLG
+362 VVL
-373 NISSAVYSF
+373 IMIF
-382 GIENASSVTIT
+382 
-393 YTGSYSL
+393 

>member
-134 KEEQNNNED
+134 KEEQNNNAD
-143 FQSDDYKANS
+143 FQSNDYKANS

-164 NIELKMIYIGDLN
+164 NIELKMVYIGDLN

-191 KCLEEILKNK
+191 KCLDEILKNK

-211 KDIVALDK
+211 EDIVALDK

-252 ESKNAIW
+252 ENNDVSSNENNGESYVTDNTSVNEF
-259 NEFEEKRENGLE
+259 NEFEDIPDIINAEGIDPAMREEVAANLKKYYKNPDAMLTLE
-271 VYELLD
+271 PLERE
-277 DNGNFMG
+277 
-284 YYEPYSETN
+284 YYEKLVGILSEKIELKKENKQVMTLKN
-293 PEPVKTARYTANINW
+293 PDNKWGFSNIVL
-308 EIPAGKYSYGENQYT
+308 
-323 LSSGSKIQ
+323 LSI
-331 VSISQSQTGTS
+331 IAIA
-342 YLTFQNRT
+342 LAI
-350 SNSSLRFTNTKV
+350 
-362 TNGWKGTVVLG
+362 VVL
-373 NISSAVYSF
+373 IM
-382 GIENASSVTIT
+382 I
-393 YTGSYSL
+393 L